1 MNHQEKKYAALAP
14 LMAITGVFAH
24 PVASTVLPLIVFFIF
39 YWRKMEL
46 AQLIALR
53 AADLAFTAQMFIVT
67 VSLLLLGV
75 IYLYPPAQLDT
86 RQIFTLTT
94 FILLIY
100 VILSLL
106 IGTVQ
111 AFRGKAFTYTLSL
124 KIAERIYNAV
134 STKNN
139 PLD

>member
-1 MNHQEKKYAALAP
+1 
-14 LMAITGVFAH
+14 MAITGVFAH
-24 PVASTVLPLIVFFIF
+24 PVASTILPLIVFFIF

-75 IYLYPPAQLDT
+75 IYLFPATQLDT

-106 IGTVQ
+106 IGTMLL
-111 AFRGKAFTYTLSL
+111 ALKTLLAISIL
-124 KIAERIYNAV
+124 LL
-134 STKNN
+134 N
-139 PLD
+139 P